1 MGFAIDFNDLSIG
14 VNGIQ
19 GERADALRNSINAVF
34 EDTLED
40 YDIWDALR
48 ELEEAE

>member
-14 VNGIQ
+14 VNDIQ

-34 EDTLED
+34 EDTLND
-40 YDIWDALR
+40 YDLLEAIK
-48 ELEEAE
+48 ELEETE